1 MKITS
6 TNGNASR
13 LNNDNKRLEYIC
25 SYIRYKFDNLFAHGL
40 IFIIPLLTIISV
52 FIILIFSI
60 IYYYTKGV
68 SNYKDALWETFTR
81 ILDPCAAAHDE
92 GLKHR
97 VISGIVILCGLVIIA
112 ILIGAI
118 VTFMEEK
125 LNELKKGR
133 TTVIEKNHT
142 IILGWSPKIFD
153 IINELIIANEN
164 QRNPSIVILTSK
176 DNSEVKY
183 MIKDKI
189 NNSRNTRIIYRN
201 GDPMSINDLNK
212 LSLNQARSIIILAPK
227 LNNPDVRIIKTILAI
242 RNNPRR
248 NKINFHIVAEIKERI
263 NLEAAIIAG
272 GDEALFVYANE
283 IIARIIAQSCRQRGL
298 SVILSSLLS
307 FQGDEIYFKHE
318 SALVGRTFYDAVFS
332 YDKCSVI
339 GLMLSDG
346 TVKIFPR
353 LNTIIN
359 IGDQIIV
366 IAEDDHKIILSSDY
380 LSRINYEYS
389 GSKSSLLFNHN
400 TVLLSNPVTRR
411 ATKIIER
418 NLLLGWN
425 KKAPLIARELD
436 TYVARGSE
444 LHILTNS
451 NIITQFINEQLVNEL
466 TEQKTFVHS
475 GSFTNKLD
483 LEKLNLFSYDYV
495 ILLAN
500 EESEQQNLIEE
511 ADAECLICLL
521 YLKDIIDKSNNERT
535 FSIIAEMYDIRN
547 CQLANRTCADD
558 FIVSPNLISKYISQ
572 LSENKNIKKVYDVL
586 LTADGSEIYLCLASM
601 FVPLETPIS
610 YYQILQE
617 TLKYQY
623 LAIGYRLMKYLHDET
638 RFFGIVLNP
647 DKQEQIIFSKNDKI
661 IILAENFMSFTPLI
675 SSQADKPTHEMKEIR
690 PEPGSI
696 YMLRLSTPEAF
707 GIFESDEPEI
717 SSFASCAS
725 SSSTES
731 SAKSSASP
739 TKPKKKQYYKRPCIL
754 YPKDT
759 RVLATNYS

>member
-1 MKITS
+1 VIDKEMKIKS
-6 TNGNASR
+6 KNGNASR
-13 LNNDNKRLEYIC
+13 LNNDNKILEYIF
-25 SYIRYKFDNLFAHGL
+25 SYIKYKFDNLFAHGL

-60 IYYYTKGV
+60 IYYFTKETD
-68 SNYKDALWETFTR
+68 SYKDALWQTFTR

-97 VISGIVILCGLVIIA
+97 LISGIVILCGLVIVA

-125 LNELKKGR
+125 LNELKKGH

-164 QRNPSIVILTSK
+164 RRNPSIVILTSK
-176 DNSEVKY
+176 DNNEVQY
-183 MIKDKI
+183 IIKDKI
-189 NNSRNTRIIYRN
+189 NNSKNTRIIYRN

-212 LSLNQARSIIILAPK
+212 LSLNQARSIIILAPE
-227 LNNPDVRIIKTILAI
+227 LNNPDIRIIKTILAI

-248 NKINFHIVAEIKERI
+248 NNINFHIVAEIKERI

-298 SVILSSLLS
+298 STVLSILLS
-307 FQGDEIYFKHE
+307 FQNDEIYFKHE
-318 SALVGRTFYDAVFS
+318 NLLVGRTFYDAIFS

-346 TVKIFPR
+346 TVKLFPR

-359 IGDQIIV
+359 IDDQIIV
-366 IAEDDHKIILSSDY
+366 IAEDDKKIILSSDY
-380 LSRINYEYS
+380 LSCINYEHS
-389 GSKSSLLFNHN
+389 GSKSSLLFNRN
-400 TVLLSNPVTRR
+400 TFLLSNPMTSIVTKR
-411 ATKIIER
+411 IER

-425 KKAPLIARELD
+425 KKAPLIAKELD

-451 NIITQFINEQLVNEL
+451 NIIKQFINEQLTNEL
-466 TEQKTFVHS
+466 TEQKIFVHS
-475 GSFTNKLD
+475 GSLTNKFD

-500 EESEQQNLIEE
+500 EQREQQNLIEE
-511 ADAECLICLL
+511 TDAECLICLL
-521 YLKDIIDKSNNERT
+521 YLKNIIDKSNNEKT
-535 FSIIAEMYDIRN
+535 FSIVAEMYDIRN

-572 LSENKNIKKVYDVL
+572 LSENQNIKKVYDVL
-586 LTADGSEIYLCLASM
+586 LTADGPEIYLCLASM

-617 TLKYQY
+617 TLKYQW

-661 IILAENFMSFTPLI
+661 IILAENIMP
-675 SSQADKPTHEMKEIR
+675 
-690 PEPGSI
+690 
-696 YMLRLSTPEAF
+696 STPNSTQIRRYRLA
-707 GIFESDEPEI
+707 I
-717 SSFASCAS
+717 SG
-725 SSSTES
+725 
-731 SAKSSASP
+731 
-739 TKPKKKQYYKRPCIL
+739 KPR
-754 YPKDT
+754 
-759 RVLATNYS
+759 

>member
-1 MKITS
+1 MQITS
-6 TNGNASR
+6 TNGNTSR
-13 LNNDNKRLEYIC
+13 SNNDNKILKYIC
-25 SYIRYKFDNLFAHGL
+25 SYIKYKFDNLFAHGL

-60 IYYYTKGV
+60 IYYYTEETDD
-68 SNYKDALWETFTR
+68 YEDALWQTFTR
-81 ILDPCAAAHDE
+81 ILDPCAAAEDE
-92 GLKHR
+92 GLKNR
-97 VISGIVILCGLVIIA
+97 IISGIVILCGLVIVA
-112 ILIGAI
+112 VLIGAI
-118 VTFMEEK
+118 VTFMDEK
-125 LNELKKGR
+125 LNELRKGR

-176 DNSEVKY
+176 DNSEVQY

-201 GDPMSINDLNK
+201 GNPMSINSLNK
-212 LSLNQARSIIILAPK
+212 LSLNQARSIIILAPEI
-227 LNNPDVRIIKTILAI
+227 NNPDVRMIKTILAI

-248 NKINFHIVAEIKERI
+248 NNINFHVVAEIKERI
-263 NLEAAIIAG
+263 NLEAAMIAG
-272 GDEALFVYANE
+272 GDEALFVYADE
-283 IIARIIAQSCRQRGL
+283 IIARIIAQSCRQSGL
-298 SVILSSLLS
+298 SIILTTLLS
-307 FQGDEIYFKHE
+307 FQNDEIYFKHE
-318 SALVGRTFYDAVFS
+318 SALIGRTFYDAVFS
-332 YDKCSVI
+332 YNKCSVI

-359 IGDQIIV
+359 IDDQIIV
-366 IAEDDHKIILSSDY
+366 IAEDDDKIILSSDY
-380 LSRINYEYS
+380 WLRINNAYS
-389 GSKSSLLFNHN
+389 GSTSSSLINHN
-400 TVLLSNPVTRR
+400 TVLLSNPMTKR
-411 ATKIIER
+411 ATKRIEQ

-425 KKAPLIARELD
+425 NKAPLIAKELD

-451 NIITQFINEQLVNEL
+451 DTITQFINEQLVNEL
-466 TEQKTFVHS
+466 TEQKIFVHS
-475 GSFTNKLD
+475 GSLTNKFD

-495 ILLAN
+495 MLLAN

-521 YLKDIIDKSNNERT
+521 YLKNIIDKSNNEKT
-535 FSIIAEMYDIRN
+535 FSIVAEMYDIRN
-547 CQLANRTCADD
+547 CQLANTTSNEESEQQNLIEEADAECLICLLYLKNIIDKSNNEKTFSIVAEMYDIRNCQLANTTCADD

-586 LTADGSEIYLCLASM
+586 LTADGPEIYLCLASM

-617 TLKYQY
+617 TLKYQC

-647 DKQEQIIFSKNDKI
+647 DKEEQIIFSQNDKI
-661 IILAENFMSFTPLI
+661 IILAENFMSSAPH
-675 SSQADKPTHEMKEIR
+675 STHI
-690 PEPGSI
+690 
-696 YMLRLSTPEAF
+696 LN
-707 GIFESDEPEI
+707 
-717 SSFASCAS
+717 
-725 SSSTES
+725 TE
-731 SAKSSASP
+731 
-739 TKPKKKQYYKRPCIL
+739 QL
-754 YPKDT
+754 
-759 RVLATNYS
+759 LAVNYSNGTQALKQANF

>member
-1 MKITS
+1 MHDTIIGVIDKEMKIKS
-6 TNGNASR
+6 KNGNASR
-13 LNNDNKRLEYIC
+13 LNNDNKILEYIF
-25 SYIRYKFDNLFAHGL
+25 SYIKYKFDNLFAHGL

-60 IYYYTKGV
+60 IYYFTKETD
-68 SNYKDALWETFTR
+68 SYKDALWQTFTR

-97 VISGIVILCGLVIIA
+97 LISGIVILCGLVIVA

-118 VTFMEEK
+118 VTFMDEK
-125 LNELKKGR
+125 LNELKKGH

-164 QRNPSIVILTSK
+164 RRNPSIVILTSK
-176 DNSEVKY
+176 DNNEVQY
-183 MIKDKI
+183 IIKDKI
-189 NNSRNTRIIYRN
+189 NNSKNTRIIYRN

-212 LSLNQARSIIILAPK
+212 LSLNQARSIIILAPE
-227 LNNPDVRIIKTILAI
+227 LNNPDIRIIKTILAI

-248 NKINFHIVAEIKERI
+248 NNINFHIVAEIKERI

-298 SVILSSLLS
+298 STVLSILLS
-307 FQGDEIYFKHE
+307 FQNDEIYFKHE
-318 SALVGRTFYDAVFS
+318 NLLVGRTFYDAIFS

-346 TVKIFPR
+346 TVKLFPR

-359 IGDQIIV
+359 IDDQIIV
-366 IAEDDHKIILSSDY
+366 IAEDDKKIILSSDY
-380 LSRINYEYS
+380 LSCINYEHS
-389 GSKSSLLFNHN
+389 GSKSSLLFNRN
-400 TVLLSNPVTRR
+400 TFLLSNPMTSIVTKR
-411 ATKIIER
+411 IER

-425 KKAPLIARELD
+425 KKAPLIAKELD

-451 NIITQFINEQLVNEL
+451 NIIKQFINEQLTNEL
-466 TEQKTFVHS
+466 TEQKIFVHS
-475 GSFTNKLD
+475 GSLTNKFD

-500 EESEQQNLIEE
+500 EQREQQNLIEE
-511 ADAECLICLL
+511 TDAECLICLL
-521 YLKDIIDKSNNERT
+521 YLKNIIDKSNNEKT
-535 FSIIAEMYDIRN
+535 FSIVAEMYDIRN

-558 FIVSPNLISKYISQ
+558 FIVSPDLISKYISQ
-572 LSENKNIKKVYDVL
+572 LSENQNIKKVYDVL
-586 LTADGSEIYLCLASM
+586 LTADGPEIYLCLASM

-617 TLKYQY
+617 TLKYQW

-661 IILAENFMSFTPLI
+661 IILAENIMP
-675 SSQADKPTHEMKEIR
+675 
-690 PEPGSI
+690 
-696 YMLRLSTPEAF
+696 STPNSTQIRRYRLA
-707 GIFESDEPEI
+707 I
-717 SSFASCAS
+717 SG
-725 SSSTES
+725 
-731 SAKSSASP
+731 
-739 TKPKKKQYYKRPCIL
+739 KPR
-754 YPKDT
+754 
-759 RVLATNYS
+759 